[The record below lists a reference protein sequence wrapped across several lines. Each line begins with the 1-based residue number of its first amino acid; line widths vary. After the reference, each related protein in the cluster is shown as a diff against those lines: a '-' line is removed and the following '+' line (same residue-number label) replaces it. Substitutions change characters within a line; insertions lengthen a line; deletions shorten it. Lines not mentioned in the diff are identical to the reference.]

1 MIYEEQH
8 LYHVVGVEIKR
19 LVGALPKVIQQVF
32 SRTSSRMWLMET
44 ELSLM
49 PTLFMTNEQ
58 WLQKVSLV
66 AEAKR

>member
-19 LVGALPKVIQQVF
+19 LVDALPKVIQQVF